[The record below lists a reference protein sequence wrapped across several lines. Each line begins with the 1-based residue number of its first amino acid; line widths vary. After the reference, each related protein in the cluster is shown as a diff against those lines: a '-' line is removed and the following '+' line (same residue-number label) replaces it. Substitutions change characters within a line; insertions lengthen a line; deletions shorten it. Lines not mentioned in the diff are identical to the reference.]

1 MRDLL
6 HTRRGLIKG
15 TLASLGG
22 LGLAGCDGGSDNP
35 LVQKLFS
42 LEEMLTYRTQSGIL
56 GPDSL
61 AKEYP
66 EADISRVFK
75 PNGS

>member
-1 MRDLL
+1 MRDPL

-22 LGLAGCDGGSDNP
+22 LGLAGCDGGANNP

-42 LEEMLTYRTQSGIL
+42 LEEMLTFRAQSGIL
-56 GPDSL
+56 GPVAL
-61 AKEYP
+61 A
-66 EADISRVFK
+66 
-75 PNGS
+75 